1 MSIGDE
7 DRIGIIGPNGS
18 GKSTLLKIISGLVE
32 ADDGEIVRR
41 KGLKVAYVAQ
51 TNAYDSSQTPRQVVT
66 QSIIESMTDSERNA
80 KAELWLTRVGFFDM
94 DVPIGE
100 LSGGWRK
107 RLALAVAL
115 ATEPDFLILD
125 EPTNHLDLEG
135 VLWLEE
141 FLQGASFPFAVV
153 SHDRN
158 FLENV
163 TNRTIELNAQYAEG
177 FLSAP
182 GPYSEF
188 LQARDEYMRAQNH
201 EQQALASKVRREIAW
216 LARGARAR
224 QTKSQSRIREA
235 GKLIDEL
242 AEVKARNTSSNV
254 NIDFN
259 ASGRKTK
266 ELIVCKGIAKSYDS
280 KNLFANLDL
289 QLTPGLKLGLLG
301 TNGSGK
307 TTLLKILADQVQPD
321 SGTIKRAD
329 RLKVVWFDQ
338 NREQLPQN
346 ITLKEALCPSGD
358 SVVYRDRSLHI
369 ATWSKRFL
377 FRPEQ
382 LNLPVSKLSGGEQA
396 RIFIA
401 RLMLQPADVLILD
414 EPTNDLDLP
423 SLEVLEDSLED
434 FPGVVVLVTH
444 DRFMLDSISNHLLAL
459 DGLGGAEYFADYAQW
474 ESNQNSRRKAEAK
487 AKSAAQGNGS
497 KKSVA
502 KPLSTA
508 EKKELATIGEK
519 IEAAEVKVALLKER
533 MHDPAI
539 ALDHVKLHVSQTEV
553 YEAEIIVQKLFARW
567 EELESRK

>member
-1 MSIGDE
+1 
-7 DRIGIIGPNGS
+7 
-18 GKSTLLKIISGLVE
+18 
-32 ADDGEIVRR
+32 
-41 KGLKVAYVAQ
+41 
-51 TNAYDSSQTPRQVVT
+51 
-66 QSIIESMTDSERNA
+66 
-80 KAELWLTRVGFFDM
+80 
-94 DVPIGE
+94 
-100 LSGGWRK
+100 
-107 RLALAVAL
+107 
-115 ATEPDFLILD
+115 
-125 EPTNHLDLEG
+125 
-135 VLWLEE
+135 
-141 FLQGASFPFAVV
+141 
-153 SHDRN
+153 
-158 FLENV
+158 
-163 TNRTIELNAQYAEG
+163 G

-188 LQARDEYMRAQNH
+188 LQARNEYMRAQNH

-242 AEVKARNTSSNV
+242 AEVKSRNVSSSV
-254 NIDFN
+254 SIDFN

-307 TTLLKILADQVQPD
+307 TTLLKILADQEQPD

-414 EPTNDLDLP
+414 EPTNDLDIA

-519 IEAAEVKVALLKER
+519 IEAAEAQVALLKER
-533 MHDPAI
+533 MHDPEI
-539 ALDHVKLHVSQTEV
+539 ALDHVKLQASQTEV
-553 YEAEIIVQKLFARW
+553 YEAEIVVQKLFARW
-567 EELESRK
+567 EELESRQ

>member
-32 ADDGEIVRR
+32 ADDGEIVCR

-51 TNAYDSSQTPRQVVT
+51 TNAYDTNQTPRQVVT
-66 QSIIESMTDSERNA
+66 QSITESMTDAERNA
-80 KAELWLTRVGFFDM
+80 KAELWLTRVGFDDM
-94 DVPIGE
+94 DMTVGE

-163 TNRTIELNAQYAEG
+163 TNRTIELNKQYAEG

-216 LARGARAR
+216 LVRGARAR

-242 AEVKARNTSSNV
+242 AEVKSRNTSSSV

-307 TTLLKILADQVQPD
+307 TTLLKILADQEQPD

-414 EPTNDLDLP
+414 EPTNDLDIA

-519 IEAAEVKVALLKER
+519 IEAAEAQVALLKER
-533 MHDPAI
+533 MHDPEI
-539 ALDHVKLHVSQTEV
+539 ALDHVKLQASQTEV
-553 YEAEIIVQKLFARW
+553 YEAEIVVQKLFARW
-567 EELESRK
+567 EELESRQ

>member
-32 ADDGEIVRR
+32 ADDGEIVCR

-51 TNAYDSSQTPRQVVT
+51 TNAYDTNQTPRQVVT
-66 QSIIESMTDSERNA
+66 QSITEAMTDAERNA
-80 KAELWLTRVGFFDM
+80 KAELWLTRVRFDEM
-94 DVPIGE
+94 DMTVGE

-163 TNRTIELNAQYAEG
+163 TNRTIELNKQYAEG

-242 AEVKARNTSSNV
+242 AEVKSRNTSSSV

-307 TTLLKILADQVQPD
+307 TTLLKILADQEQPD

-414 EPTNDLDLP
+414 EPTNDLDIA

-519 IEAAEVKVALLKER
+519 IEAAEAQVALLKER
-533 MHDPAI
+533 MHDPEI
-539 ALDHVKLHVSQTEV
+539 ALDHVKLQASQTEV
-553 YEAEIIVQKLFARW
+553 YEAEIAVQKLFARW
-567 EELESRK
+567 EELESRQ